1 MASNAKILLFHVKPE
16 KTKQIESVCRSLKLQ
31 PVKIK
36 SSSYKQ
42 KLGYLAGI
50 KGFNRENTVYQGP
63 DFPSEMLVFSGMD
76 SNMVDTFLAKCR
88 ESFIPPINLKAV
100 LTPHNVSWSAE
111 ILYKEL
117 LKEHLRFSQNN
128 NK

>member
-36 SSSYKQ
+36 PSSYKQ

-63 DFPSEMLVFSGMD
+63 DFPAEMLVFSGMD

-88 ESFIPPINLKAV
+88 EAFIPPINLKAV